1 MRHDFRYYTVEIPEA
16 TTNPET
22 SLNDVW
28 YVDVTEDSGDVV
40 VFVRDTLPP
49 GNDSDIRNTSYTSEF
64 SSSYISDW
72 RDDAASYSSER
83 TTLVDTLGEDPVTA
97 HGARQDLLS
106 GRLC

>member
-1 MRHDFRYYTVEIPEA
+1 MLASTGNVQPLELEGGSVQGQLLNAHDFRYYTVEIPEA

-49 GNDSDIRNTSYTSEF
+49 GNDSISEIPRIPRVF
-64 SSSYISDW
+64 QQ
-72 RDDAASYSSER
+72 
-83 TTLVDTLGEDPVTA
+83 L
-97 HGARQDLLS
+97 HQ
-106 GRLC
+106 